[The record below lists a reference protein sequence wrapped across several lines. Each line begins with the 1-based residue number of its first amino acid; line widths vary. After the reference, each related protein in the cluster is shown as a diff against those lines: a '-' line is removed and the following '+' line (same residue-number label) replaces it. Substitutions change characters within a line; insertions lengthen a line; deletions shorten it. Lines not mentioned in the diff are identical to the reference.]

1 MYYICSPFIQEYPMD
16 TVGCLHCLA
25 IENNAVMNMGIQMS
39 VQVSAFS
46 SLAVSQGR
54 SAWGFL
60 SRRIAQSLCLLF

>member
-1 MYYICSPFIQEYPMD
+1 MYYILFPHSSIYGH
-16 TVGCLHCLA
+16 VGCLHCLA

-60 SRRIAQSLCLLF
+60 SHRIAQSLCLLF